1 MIQRIQSVW
10 LFLAALCGFAFTQVP
25 YFFVNLANNIT
36 RKVLATENLLLF
48 ALSVALACLAA
59 ACIFIFRN
67 RKLQFKLTVTG
78 VLLSIGLIALSVMTY
93 GNYPDTNVLAKGWYW
108 GGLLPIAMTIFFM
121 LAARGIYKDE
131 KLIKSLDRLR

>member
-10 LFLAALCGFAFTQVP
+10 LLLAALCGFAFTQVP

-48 ALSVALACLAA
+48 ALSIALACLAA

-93 GNYPDTNVLAKGWYW
+93 GNYPATDVLAKGWYW

>member
-25 YFFVNLANNIT
+25 YFFVDLANNVT
-36 RKVLATENLLLF
+36 RKVLAIENLMLF
-48 ALSVALACLAA
+48 ALSIGLACLAV
-59 ACIFIFRN
+59 ACIFLFRN

-78 VLLSIGLIALSVMTY
+78 VLLSIGLIALAVMTY
-93 GNYPDTNVLAKGWYW
+93 GNYKAPDALAKGWYW